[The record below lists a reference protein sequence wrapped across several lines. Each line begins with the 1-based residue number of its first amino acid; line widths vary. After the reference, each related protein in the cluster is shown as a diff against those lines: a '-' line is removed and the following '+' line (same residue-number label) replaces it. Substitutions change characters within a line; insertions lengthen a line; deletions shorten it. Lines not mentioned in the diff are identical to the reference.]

1 MAQNTFFVKSPLLE
15 AGLVTSG
22 LATGQSARTNP
33 ISLLQGRTTAI
44 SSTVAGTDNLR
55 EIVPVTDV
63 IMPFFMR
70 SIPISFVGYNLR
82 PNRRSYVFFDGK
94 DVSSLIER
102 ANIVELDNS
111 VSYASLIK
119 GGERSEYVN
128 INYGIAKVLH
138 SEKNE
143 SGNTVLYLSST
154 ILNDAAL
161 SNLFSG
167 QITSVQTGNTV
178 SSANSSNISNVVS
191 YQHFS
196 GKVRSGSNSTIIRLS
211 TEASTLDDF
220 YVGNTITVLGSS
232 VPGQTANIVSYNGVS
247 RSAEVSPSFEGVGGG
262 IGLTYSISDRR
273 IPYSSSNSI
282 SHYTSTKGYLSGII
296 HIPDPNLDTT
306 FKFRTG
312 DRVVAITDSSTNQV
326 DEATSYA
333 NYIFSA
339 GGLQIER
346 QQISFAPSQVN
357 ITTPSGL
364 TGSVTSFD
372 SAINAIETGGNL
384 SSSKRRENAS
394 LSQTFYISEID
405 YKDGIFVPFI
415 DLFFANKGTQ
425 PIELQIRPVVNGYPD
440 STRIIPN
447 AVAVLEPDEVNVSL
461 SPDPNNANTVT
472 RFTFSS
478 PVYLESGKE
487 YAFVLCTNDFDY
499 DLYVSEL
506 GEKIIGSDRVVS
518 EQPYVGSMFKS
529 QNART
534 DTAIQSEDVMFI
546 IHKCRFNTS
555 GSVIFKEKKDPYF
568 KKVYALQDAN
578 TRFDSFDYHSD
589 VIQVSNTAID
599 FSYKSITSSNNT
611 MDLSYTPFRPD
622 ITNLLSVRK
631 VIRSDDLP
639 DESFLVKIDMSTNN
653 PDVSPIIYPD
663 RQGLSTVTTIIN
675 NMSVD
680 PTRITVA
687 NTGNGYTYQ
696 NTSVTIT
703 SSVGGGANANI
714 ITLIE
719 PIKTGKIAGLRFDSF
734 GSDYFEDVNVTISS
748 TDGSNASILVN
759 SELDSSGGPAYSRYV
774 SKTIT
779 LTPGVEA
786 GDLRVFLTAVKP
798 PEANIQVYY
807 KVKNFYDNENIDNK
821 RWTRM
826 EQRVGALNF
835 SKDLKPIELEF
846 RPSFSSNNVVYSTDT
861 ATFDSFN
868 QFKVKIVMS
877 SSDTV
882 FSKIPYIYDM
892 IAVALPADSG

>member
-1 MAQNTFFVKSPLLE
+1 MPKNNIFASDPLLQ
-15 AGLVTSG
+15 AGLLTSG
-22 LATGQSARTNP
+22 AVTGQATQTNQ
-33 ISLLQGRTTAI
+33 ISLLQGRTSSI
-44 SSTVAGTDNLR
+44 SSTLVDSSNFG
-55 EIVPVTDV
+55 EITPVVDV
-63 IMPFFMR
+63 TVPFFMR
-70 SIPISFVGYNLR
+70 SVPISFVGYNLR

-111 VSYASLIK
+111 VSYASLIR

-128 INYGIAKVLH
+128 INYGVAKVLH
-138 SEKNE
+138 TEKNE

-154 ILNDAAL
+154 ILDNNIL
-161 SNLFSG
+161 ENLFSG
-167 QITSVQTGNTV
+167 EITPVETGNTI
-178 SSANSSNISNVVS
+178 SSANSSNISNIVS

-211 TEASTLDDF
+211 TEASNIDEF
-220 YVGNTITVLGSS
+220 YVGNTVTVLGSNK
-232 VPGQTANIVSYNGVS
+232 PGQTANIVSYNGVS
-247 RSAEVSPSFEGVGGG
+247 RSAEVSPAFDSIVGG

-296 HIPDPNLDTT
+296 HIPSPNLDTT

-346 QQISFAPSQVN
+346 QQISFAPSKVN
-357 ITTPSGL
+357 ISKPSGL
-364 TGSVTSFD
+364 TGSDTNFG

-394 LSQTFYISEID
+394 LSQTFYVSEID
-405 YKDGIFVPFI
+405 YRDGIFVPCI

-425 PIELQIRPVVNGYPD
+425 SIELQIRPVVNGYPD

-447 AVAVLEPDEVNVSL
+447 AVAVLEQEDVNVSL
-461 SPDPNNANTVT
+461 SPDPNNANTLT

-478 PVYLESGKE
+478 PVYLESGRE
-487 YAFVLCTNDFDY
+487 YAFVLCTNDYDY

-546 IHKCRFNTS
+546 IHKCIFNTS

-568 KKVYALQDAN
+568 KKAFATQDAS
-578 TRFDSFDYHSD
+578 TRFDAFEYHSD
-589 VIQVSNTAID
+589 IIQVSNTKID
-599 FSYKSITSSNNT
+599 FSYKSTTSANNVLDST
-611 MDLSYTPFRPD
+611 YTSFKPD
-622 ITNLLSVRK
+622 ITNLLTARK
-631 VIRSDDLP
+631 VIKSDDNPL
-639 DESFLVKIDMSTNN
+639 ESFLVKVDLSTNN

-663 RQGLSTVTTIIN
+663 RQGLSTITNIIN
-675 NMSVD
+675 NMSID
-680 PTRITVA
+680 PTRIIIA

-703 SSVGGGANANI
+703 SNVGGGANANI

-719 PIKTGKIAGLRFDSF
+719 PIKTGKIVGLRFDSY
-734 GSDYFEDVNVTISS
+734 GSDYFEDVNVSISS
-748 TDGSNASILVN
+748 TDGNNASILVS
-759 SELDSSGGPAYSRYV
+759 SELDPSGGPAYSRYI
-774 SKTIT
+774 SKTIS
-779 LTPGVEA
+779 LTPGIEA

-807 KVKNFYDNENIDNK
+807 KVRNFYDNENIDNK

-826 EQRVGALNF
+826 EQRVGIRNF
-835 SKDLKPIELEF
+835 SVDQYPIELEF
-846 RPSFSSNNVVYSTDT
+846 RPSFTSNNIVYSTDT
-861 ATFDSFN
+861 ATFDTFS

-882 FSKIPYIYDM
+882 FSKIPYICDM

>member
-22 LATGQSARTNP
+22 LVTGQASQTNP
-33 ISLLQGRTTAI
+33 LSLLEGRTTAI
-44 SSTVAGTDNLR
+44 SSTVARSDNLR

-82 PNRRSYVFFDGK
+82 PNRRSYIFFDGK
-94 DVSSLIER
+94 DVSSLVER

-154 ILNDAAL
+154 ILNDAVL
-161 SNLFSG
+161 GNLFSG
-167 QITSVQTGNTV
+167 LITSVETGNTV
-178 SSANSSNISNVVS
+178 SSANTSNISNVVS

-196 GKVRSGSNSTIIRLS
+196 GKVRSGSNNTIIRLS
-211 TEASTLDDF
+211 TEASTLDEF
-220 YVGNTITVLGSS
+220 YVGNTIIVLGSS

-247 RSAEVSPSFEGVGGG
+247 RSAEVSPAFESVAGG

-273 IPYSSSNSI
+273 ISYAASNTL
-282 SHYTSTKGYLSGII
+282 SHYTTTKGYLPGII
-296 HIPDPNLDTT
+296 HIPDPNLETT
-306 FKFRTG
+306 FRFRTG
-312 DRVVAITDSSTNQV
+312 DRVVTVSDSPTNQV

-364 TGSVTSFD
+364 TGSLSTIIPT
-372 SAINAIETGGNL
+372 INAVETGGNA
-384 SSSKRRENAS
+384 SSGKRRENAS
-394 LSQTFYISEID
+394 LSQTFYVSEVD
-405 YKDGIFVPFI
+405 YRDGIFVPFI

-425 PIELQIRPVVNGYPD
+425 PIELQIRPVVNGYPN
-440 STRIIPN
+440 STEIIPN
-447 AVAVLEPDEVNVSL
+447 AVSVLDAADVKVSL
-461 SPDPNNANTVT
+461 SPDPNNANTLT
-472 RFTFSS
+472 RFVFSS

-487 YAFVLCTNDFDY
+487 YAFVLCTNDYDY

-506 GEKIIGSDRVVS
+506 GEKILGSDRVVS

-534 DTAIQSEDVMFI
+534 DTAIQSEDIMFI

-555 GSVIFKEKKDPYF
+555 GSVLFKEKKDPYF
-568 KKVYALQDAN
+568 KKAFAQQDAN
-578 TRFDSFDYHSD
+578 TKFDSFDYHSD
-589 VIQVSNTAID
+589 VIQISNTSID
-599 FSYKSITSSNNT
+599 FSYKAITSSNDT
-611 MDLSYTPFRPD
+611 MDLTYTTFRPD

-631 VIRSDDLP
+631 VLKSDDLP
-639 DESFLVKIDMSTNN
+639 TESFLVKIDMSTNN

-675 NMSVD
+675 NMSID

-696 NTSVTIT
+696 NTSVSIT
-703 SSVGGGANANI
+703 SNVGGGANATI
-714 ITLIE
+714 FTLIE
-719 PIKTGKIAGLRFDSF
+719 PIKTGKIAGLRFDSY
-734 GSDYFEDVNVTISS
+734 GSDYFEDANVRITS
-748 TDGSNASILVN
+748 TDGSNASIIVN
-759 SELDSSGGPAYSRYV
+759 SELDPSGGPAYSRYV

-779 LTPGVEA
+779 LTPGIEG

-807 KVKNFYDNENIDNK
+807 KVKNFYDNENIENK

-826 EQRVGALNF
+826 EQKVGALNF

-846 RPSFSSNNVVYSTDT
+846 RPSFSSNNVIYSTDF